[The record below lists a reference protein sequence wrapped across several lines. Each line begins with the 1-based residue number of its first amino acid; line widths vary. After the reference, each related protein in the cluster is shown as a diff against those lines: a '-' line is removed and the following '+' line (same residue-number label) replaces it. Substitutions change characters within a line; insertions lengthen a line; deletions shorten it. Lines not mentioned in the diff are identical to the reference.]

1 MVSSDSGG
9 AIVPFASPTEVVD
22 YIRSEDVA
30 HVDVRFCDVPGIMQH
45 FSVPARSF
53 DADLIE
59 GGLAFDG
66 SSIRGFQSIHE
77 SDMLLLPDLSTAQ
90 LDPFRAAKTPNV
102 NCFVHDPF
110 TREDYSRDPR
120 NVARKAQD
128 YVKSTGIAATAYFG
142 AEAEFY
148 MFDSVQFDSTVNSA
162 FYEVNWIAG
171 WWNTGAPTNPDGTP
185 NRGYKVRHKGG
196 YFPVARMTITSI
208 YATRCA
214 PPAERRLSP
223 TPTALASFDIVE
235 RFFYWPLS
243 RAVLLRRDRPDAC
256 NLAASTRIWPTR
268 SSRCS
273 PYSPS

>member
-45 FSVPARSF
+45 FSVPVRSF

-77 SDMLLLPDLSTAQ
+77 SDMLLPDLSTAQ

-128 YVKSTGIAATAYFG
+128 SSKAPASLPPHTSVLKPSFTSSTAC
-142 AEAEFY
+142 
-148 MFDSVQFDSTVNSA
+148 SSDSTVNSA

-223 TPTALASFDIVE
+223 TPTALASLTSSSASSTGHC
-235 RFFYWPLS
+235 RGLCCS
-243 RAVLLRRDRPDAC
+243 RRDRPGAC

-273 PYSPS
+273 PCSPS